1 MIAILTL
8 LLTTYGTGDVL
19 PPKDTECFDQT
30 FCIETLERDGTIT
43 LEASLLVSWD
53 ITMSV
58 HLELVNL
65 RSTESMPL
73 VRTVSA
79 DRKAPLVE
87 LQVDNPDEPWSYS
100 FNFSW
105 VTGSATAVHA
115 ASVTYALPF
124 ERGTSWLVGQG
135 YNGQA
140 THRGKYALDWAMPEG
155 TAVRAARGGMVVSV
169 EADFRTGG
177 LDDELK
183 GQANHVSIQHDD
195 GTIGTYVHLRHGGVE
210 VEEGM
215 HVREGDLLG
224 WSGGTGYASGP
235 HLHFEVYTVND
246 DLTRTTIPVEFRTR
260 GRSAEMLIE
269 GRTYGH

>member
-1 MIAILTL
+1 MIEIMTL
-8 LLTTYGTGDVL
+8 LLTIFGTGRDV
-19 PPKDTECFDQT
+19 PATDIECFDQT
-30 FCIETLERDGTIT
+30 FCIETSERNGTIT

-53 ITMSV
+53 ITMS
-58 HLELVNL
+58 LQFELVNL
-65 RSTESMPL
+65 RSSESLPL

-79 DRKAPLVE
+79 GRKAPLVE
-87 LQVDNPDEPWSYS
+87 LRVDDPERPWSYS

-115 ASVTYALPF
+115 PNVTYALPF
-124 ERGTSWLVGQG
+124 ERGTSWTVGQG

-140 THRGKYALDWAMPEG
+140 THKGKYALDWTMPEG
-155 TAVRAARGGMVVSV
+155 TAVRAARGGVVVSV
-169 EADFRTGG
+169 EADFHTGG
-177 LDDELK
+177 LDDDLRA
-183 GQANHVSIQHDD
+183 QANHVSIQHDD

-235 HLHFEVYTVND
+235 HLHFEVYTVNK
-246 DLTRTTIPVEFRTR
+246 DLTRSTVPVEFRTR
-260 GRSAEMLIE
+260 GRSAEILIE